1 MKYYLS
7 HSLLG
12 ILYLFFSAI
21 TAFAILMIQDLI
33 WLKVILLVLNLALY
47 IFIVATVAKKDGEDA
62 LKVRIAND
70 LERRVII
77 QTGADIPLKKGE
89 FKWWKGFVI
98 GGVVCAP
105 LIILMLIHT
114 VLIIIDPTK
123 TGAGAIA
130 GFLYMMVFAFFRL
143 DVVMSENVST
153 TVGSAVQTNMSTSLE
168 AGFFY
173 WSLIA
178 IPVIVLTIG
187 IAYYLGG
194 KKIELQQQKIKEK
207 QRLLSGE

>member
-7 HSLLG
+7 HALLG
-12 ILYLFFSAI
+12 LLYLFFSAI
-21 TAFAILMIQDLI
+21 TAFAILMIEGLI
-33 WLKVILLVLNLALY
+33 WLKVILLVLNLGLY
-47 IFIVATVAKKDGEDA
+47 VFIVATVAKKDGEDA

-70 LERRVII
+70 LERKVII
-77 QTGADIPLKKGE
+77 QTGEDIQLKKGE
-89 FKWWKGFVI
+89 FAWWKGFAI
-98 GGVVCAP
+98 GGVVCVP
-105 LIILMLIHT
+105 LVVLLIIHAILT
-114 VLIIIDPTK
+114 SIDPTK

-130 GFLYMMVFAFFRL
+130 GFLYMMVFAFFRM
-143 DVVMSENVST
+143 DVVMGENVST
-153 TVGSAVQTNMSTSLE
+153 TVGSAVQTNMPLDPS
-168 AGFFY
+168 FFY
-173 WSLIA
+173 WTLLA